1 MMTEEEKHVATS
13 RRSRLSIWSLT
24 KFLYIIAM
32 NAYIT
37 TLLYRSNYNAGGP
50 IQVLIAGGSM
60 AMVHMMLAYLTRPA
74 RSSELDRIDPCFEGD
89 GILVTQ
95 LSSFALGIATVL
107 MIFMGERNRSLSE
120 TFVLGS
126 AQAVQWSS
134 LYCLV
139 RPS

>member
-1 MMTEEEKHVATS
+1 
-13 RRSRLSIWSLT
+13 
-24 KFLYIIAM
+24 
-32 NAYIT
+32 
-37 TLLYRSNYNAGGP
+37 
-50 IQVLIAGGSM
+50 M

-74 RSSELDRIDPCFEGD
+74 TSSELDRIDPCFDTDE
-89 GILVTQ
+89 ILVTQ
-95 LSSFALGIATVL
+95 FSSFALGIATVL